1 MIMLREVINSES
13 KVEEKPD
20 YDDRSE
26 CMGDLGSPQRLDE
39 E

>member
-13 KVEEKPD
+13 QVEEKPD

-26 CMGDLGSPQRLDE
+26 CMGDLGSSQRLDE